1 MFQNCL
7 QLNWGPTLTLGEPE
21 KTWERKEG
29 KSNHGTAS
37 WWLSCS
43 LCSAFLKRLESIEQR
58 LGSYFGWDWQ
68 NLRRQRLWRQSWHCK
83 LATGLLTV
91 SLLTMIQQMCHKL
104 TIKTYVEVQRI
115 QEQSWHC
122 KLVTGL
128 MCSALPADFLDNVS
142 AGTSNGKNTL
152 RLKSQ
157 KWWKNSQKVIKELNR
172 KNWLTKNDWNSKWAI
187 EQGRI
192 WHTFW
197 KNEFG

>member
-1 MFQNCL
+1 MCQNCL
-7 QLNWGPTLTLGEPE
+7 QLNWGPTLTLGETE
-21 KTWERKEG
+21 KIWEGQEG

-37 WWLSCS
+37 WWLGCS
-43 LCSAFLKRLESIEQR
+43 LCSAFLKILESIKQR

-128 MCSALPADFLDNVS
+128 MCSAFPADFLDSVP
-142 AGTSNGKNTL
+142 AGTSNGKYTL
-152 RLKSQ
+152 SQRAKSGG
-157 KWWKNSQKVIKELNR
+157 KSSQKVIKEINR

-187 EQGRI
+187 WQGHI
-192 WHTFW
+192 WHIFW
-197 KNEFG
+197 KIEFG

>member
-1 MFQNCL
+1 MCQNCL
-7 QLNWGPTLTLGEPE
+7 QLNWGPTLTLGETE
-21 KTWERKEG
+21 KTWEDKEG

-37 WWLSCS
+37 WWLGCS
-43 LCSAFLKRLESIEQR
+43 LCSAFLKRLESIKQR
-58 LGSYFGWDWQ
+58 LGSYFGWGWQ

-128 MCSALPADFLDNVS
+128 MCSAFPADFLDSVP
-142 AGTSNGKNTL
+142 AATSNGKYTL
-152 RLKSQ
+152 RLQSQ
-157 KWWKNSQKVIKELNR
+157 KWGKNSQ
-172 KNWLTKNDWNSKWAI
+172 
-187 EQGRI
+187 
-192 WHTFW
+192 
-197 KNEFG
+197 